1 MALSLPAIMKTTAAR
16 LSALYLLLFA
26 LCAVLLVL
34 YMTSLSARMLTA
46 QTQETINDEV
56 LGLARA
62 YQRGGLPVLVRV
74 VEARSRQPGANLYLI
89 ADANGQILTGNV
101 QSLEPG
107 VIETE
112 GWTTEPFSYQR
123 FGEGELDRLRS
134 GATDQP
140 TPQTG
145 DNSNPPQSTGEKG
158 HNAIALVLRL
168 PNQMI
173 MLVGRDLGEPE
184 RFRAVISRSLTL
196 ALGMMGLGG
205 ILIWFFVGRAAL
217 KRIDSV
223 SDASRR
229 IMGGDLS
236 GRLPVTG
243 AGDEFDRLSENLN
256 SMLARI
262 AMLNEGLKQVS
273 DNIAHDLKTPLTR
286 LRNRAEATLAGRHRT
301 EDYRQA
307 LEGTIAESDQ
317 LIKTFN
323 AILMIS
329 RLEAGYSSEQTGPV
343 DLAATV
349 SDVVELYEPV
359 AEEAGVALETTA
371 PEALTIN
378 GNRELIGQALSN
390 IVDNAIKYSTG
401 AVEAPKVRVA
411 LERAG
416 SEIKLTVTDN
426 GHGIP
431 DDAERARAT
440 ERFVRLEK
448 SRSQPGS
455 GLGLSLAKAI
465 MTFHNGRLDLLPAD
479 PGLSV
484 VMSFPLRETH

>member
-1 MALSLPAIMKTTAAR
+1 MALSVPAIMRTTAAR

-26 LCAVLLVL
+26 LCAVALVF
-34 YMTSLSARMLTA
+34 YMTSLSARMLTG

-74 VEARSRQPGANLYLI
+74 VEQRSRQPGANLYLI
-89 ADANGQILTGNV
+89 ADTNGQILTGNV

-107 VIETE
+107 VLETE
-112 GWTTEPFSYQR
+112 GWTTRPFSYQR
-123 FGEGELDRLRS
+123 FGEGELDRLRN
-134 GATDQP
+134 GLAEPGTAQAE
-140 TPQTG
+140 G
-145 DNSNPPQSTGEKG
+145 QSG

-184 RFRAVISRSLTL
+184 RFRAVIRRALTL
-196 ALGMMGLGG
+196 ALGMMALGG
-205 ILIWFFVGRAAL
+205 LLIWFFVGRSAL
-217 KRIDSV
+217 KRIDGV
-223 SDASRR
+223 SEASRR
-229 IMGGDLS
+229 IMGGDLA

-243 AGDEFDRLSENLN
+243 VGDEFDRLSENLN
-256 SMLARI
+256 AMLARI
-262 AMLNEGLKQVS
+262 AALNEGLKQVS

-286 LRNRAEATLAGRHRT
+286 LRNRAEAALSGKPKVG
-301 EDYRQA
+301 DYKQA
-307 LEGTIAESDQ
+307 LESTIAESDH

-329 RLEAGYSSEQTGPV
+329 RLEAGYSSENTVQV

-349 SDVVELYEPV
+349 ADVVELYEPV
-359 AEEAGVALETTA
+359 AEEAGVTVETA
-371 PEALTIN
+371 VDGSFIVR

-390 IVDNAIKYSTG
+390 IVDNAIKYSLD
-401 AVEAPKVRVA
+401 AVSGKPVVSVSLRREA
-411 LERAG
+411 G
-416 SEIKLTVTDN
+416 EIRLTVADN
-426 GHGIP
+426 GQGIP
-431 DDAERARAT
+431 DHADRARAT

-455 GLGLSLAKAI
+455 GLGLSLAKAV
-465 MTFHNGRLDLLPAD
+465 MKFHEGRLDLLPGD

-484 VMSFPLRETH
+484 VMSFPERTDR

>member
-26 LCAVLLVL
+26 LCAVLLVF

-74 VEARSRQPGANLYLI
+74 VENRSRQPGANLYLI

-134 GATDQP
+134 GATDQT
-140 TPQTG
+140 TPPAG
-145 DNSNPPQSTGEKG
+145 DGNSPQSTGEKG

-184 RFRAVISRSLTL
+184 RFRAVISRALTL

-286 LRNRAEATLAGRHRT
+286 LRNRAEATLAGKHRT
-301 EDYRQA
+301 QDYRQA
-307 LEGTIAESDQ
+307 LERTIAESDQ

-359 AEEAGVALETTA
+359 AEEAGVALEATV
-371 PEALTIN
+371 PEGFTIN

-390 IVDNAIKYSTG
+390 IVDNAIKYSTD
-401 AVEAPKVRVA
+401 AVEAPKVRVT
-411 LERAG
+411 LERLG
-416 SEIKLTVTDN
+416 NEIKLTVSDN

-431 DDAERARAT
+431 DDADRARAT

-465 MTFHNGRLDLLPAD
+465 MTFHNGRLDLLPAN

>member
-1 MALSLPAIMKTTAAR
+1 MALSVPAIMKTTAAR
-16 LSALYLLLFA
+16 LSALYFLLFA
-26 LCAVLLVL
+26 LCAVALVF

-46 QTQETINDEV
+46 QTQDTINDEV

-107 VIETE
+107 VLETE
-112 GWTTEPFSYQR
+112 GWTSSPFSYQR
-123 FGEGELDRLRS
+123 FGEGELERLRNLPAEQGS
-134 GATDQP
+134 APSEQNDAQA
-140 TPQTG
+140 Q
-145 DNSNPPQSTGEKG
+145 GEKG

-184 RFRAVISRSLTL
+184 RFRAVIRRALML

-205 ILIWFFVGRAAL
+205 LLIWFFVGRAAL

-223 SDASRR
+223 SEASRR

-243 AGDEFDRLSENLN
+243 VGDEFDRLSENLN
-256 SMLARI
+256 AMLARI
-262 AMLNEGLKQVS
+262 ATLNDGLKQAS

-286 LRNRAEATLAGRHRT
+286 LRNRAEATLSGKQKPT
-301 EDYRQA
+301 DYRQA

-317 LIKTFN
+317 LIKTFT

-329 RLEAGYSSEQTGPV
+329 RLEAGYSSENTNRV
-343 DLAATV
+343 DLAEAV
-349 SDVVELYEPV
+349 RDVVELYEPV
-359 AEEAGVALETTA
+359 AEEAGVSLEA
-371 PEALTIN
+371 DVREAVSVN

-401 AVEAPKVRVA
+401 ATAQPAVRVT

-416 SEIKLTVTDN
+416 ADVRLSVADN
-426 GHGIP
+426 GHGIS
-431 DDAERARAT
+431 DDGDRARAT

-455 GLGLSLAKAI
+455 GLGLSLAKAV
-465 MTFHNGRLDLLPAD
+465 MTFHNGRLELLPGN

-484 VMSFPLRETH
+484 VMSFPAREGH

>member
-1 MALSLPAIMKTTAAR
+1 MALSVPAIMRTTAAR

-26 LCAVLLVL
+26 LCAVLLVF
-34 YMTSLSARMLTA
+34 YMTSLSARMLTG
-46 QTQETINDEV
+46 QTQETINEEV

-62 YQRGGLPVLVRV
+62 YQRGGLPTLVRV
-74 VEARSRQPGANLYLI
+74 VEQRSRQPGANLYLI
-89 ADANGQILTGNV
+89 ADTNGQILTGNV
-101 QSLEPG
+101 QGLEPG
-107 VIETE
+107 VLETE
-112 GWTTEPFSYQR
+112 GWTTRPFAYRR
-123 FGEGELDRLRS
+123 FGEGELDRQRN
-134 GATDQP
+134 GASDQGSA
-140 TPQTG
+140 QAE
-145 DNSNPPQSTGEKG
+145 GEKG

-184 RFRAVISRSLTL
+184 RFRAVIRRALML
-196 ALGMMGLGG
+196 ALGMMGVGG

-223 SDASRR
+223 SEASRR
-229 IMGGDLS
+229 IMGGDLA

-256 SMLARI
+256 AMLARI
-262 AMLNEGLKQVS
+262 AALNEGLKQVS

-286 LRNRAEATLAGRHRT
+286 LRNRAEATLSGKHKVT
-301 EDYRQA
+301 DYRQA
-307 LEGTIAESDQ
+307 LEGTITESDH

-329 RLEAGYSSEQTGPV
+329 RLEAGYSSESTIKV

-359 AEEAGVALETTA
+359 AEEAGVAIETA
-371 PEALTIN
+371 VSDAFVVD

-390 IVDNAIKYSTG
+390 IVDNAIKYSLDATEKP
-401 AVEAPKVRVA
+401 VVRVT
-411 LERAG
+411 LEHKDGQIR
-416 SEIKLTVTDN
+416 LTVADN

-431 DDAERARAT
+431 DDTDRARVT

-465 MTFHNGRLDLLPAD
+465 MKFHNGHLDLVSGN

-484 VMSFPLRETH
+484 VMSFPERADH

>member
-1 MALSLPAIMKTTAAR
+1 MPAIMKTTAAR
-16 LSALYLLLFA
+16 LSALYFLLFA
-26 LCAVLLVL
+26 ICAVLLVF
-34 YMTSLSARMLTA
+34 YMTSLSARMLTG

-62 YQRGGLPVLVRV
+62 YQRGGLPLLVRV
-74 VEARSRQPGANLYLI
+74 VEQRSRQPGANLYLI
-89 ADANGQILTGNV
+89 ADTNGQILTGNV

-107 VIETE
+107 VLEAE
-112 GWTTEPFSYQR
+112 GWTTEPFSYRR
-123 FGEGELDRLRS
+123 FGEGELERQR
-134 GATDQP
+134 
-140 TPQTG
+140 
-145 DNSNPPQSTGEKG
+145 NPIADPNEPGQSEVQVEGEKG

-184 RFRAVISRSLTL
+184 RFRAVIRRALML
-196 ALGMMGLGG
+196 ALGMMALGG
-205 ILIWFFVGRAAL
+205 LLIWFFVGRAAL

-223 SDASRR
+223 SEASRR

-262 AMLNEGLKQVS
+262 ATLNEGLKQVS

-286 LRNRAEATLAGRHRT
+286 LRNRAEATLSGKHNSA
-301 EDYRQA
+301 DYRQA
-307 LEGTIAESDQ
+307 LEATIAESDQ

-329 RLEAGYSSEQTGPV
+329 RLEAGYSSESTSRV
-343 DLAATV
+343 DLAASV
-349 SDVVELYEPV
+349 RDVVELYEPV
-359 AEEAGVALETTA
+359 AEEAGVTLETSVQDA
-371 PEALTIN
+371 FAVE

-390 IVDNAIKYSTG
+390 IVDNAIKYSTDST
-401 AVEAPKVRVA
+401 AKPTVRVA
-411 LERAG
+411 LDRLG
-416 SEIKLTVTDN
+416 GEIRLSVTDN
-426 GHGIP
+426 GQGIP
-431 DDAERARAT
+431 DDADRARAT

-465 MTFHNGRLDLLPAD
+465 MTFHNGRLDLLPGN

-484 VMSFPLRETH
+484 VMSFPEREDR

>member
-1 MALSLPAIMKTTAAR
+1 MALSVPAIMRTTAAR

-26 LCAVLLVL
+26 ICAVLLVF
-34 YMTSLSARMLTA
+34 YMTSLSARMLMG
-46 QTQETINDEV
+46 QTQDTINEEV

-74 VEARSRQPGANLYLI
+74 VEQRSRQPGANLYLI
-89 ADANGQILTGNV
+89 ADTNGQILTGNV

-107 VIETE
+107 VLETE
-112 GWTTEPFSYQR
+112 GWTSRPFSYRR
-123 FGEGELDRLRS
+123 FGEGELERQRNAAS
-134 GATDQP
+134 DQ
-140 TPQTG
+140 
-145 DNSNPPQSTGEKG
+145 NSVEAQGEKG

-184 RFRAVISRSLTL
+184 RFREVIRRALML

-223 SDASRR
+223 SEAGRR
-229 IMGGDLS
+229 IMGGDLA

-256 SMLARI
+256 VMLARI
-262 AMLNEGLKQVS
+262 AALNEGLKQVS

-286 LRNRAEATLAGRHRT
+286 LRNRAEAALSGRHKVA
-301 EDYRQA
+301 DYREA
-307 LEGTIAESDQ
+307 LEGTIAESDH

-329 RLEAGYSSEQTGPV
+329 RLEAGYSSESTVRV
-343 DLAATV
+343 DLAAAIA
-349 SDVVELYEPV
+349 DVVELYEPV
-359 AEEAGVALETTA
+359 AEEAGVAIETVA
-371 PEALTIN
+371 PEAFAVD

-390 IVDNAIKYSTG
+390 IVDNAIKYSVDATAG
-401 AVEAPKVRVA
+401 PVVRVT
-411 LERAG
+411 LEHRDG
-416 SEIKLTVTDN
+416 QVKLTVADN
-426 GHGIP
+426 GQGIP
-431 DDAERARAT
+431 DDTDRDRAT

-465 MTFHNGRLDLLPAD
+465 MKFHNGRLDLLAGN

-484 VMSFPLRETH
+484 VMSFPERTDH

>member
-1 MALSLPAIMKTTAAR
+1 MAPSMPAIMKTTAAR

-26 LCAVLLVL
+26 ICAVLLVL
-34 YMTSLSARMLTA
+34 YMTSLSARMLTG

-56 LGLARA
+56 LGLARV
-62 YQRGGLPVLVRV
+62 YQRGGLPLLVRV
-74 VEARSRQPGANLYLI
+74 VEQRSRQPGANLYLI

-107 VIETE
+107 VLEAE
-112 GWTTEPFSYQR
+112 GWTTEPFSYRR
-123 FGEGELDRLRS
+123 FGEGELERQR
-134 GATDQP
+134 
-140 TPQTG
+140 
-145 DNSNPPQSTGEKG
+145 NPIADPNEPSQNEVQVEGEKG

-173 MLVGRDLGEPE
+173 MLIGRDLGEPE
-184 RFRAVISRSLTL
+184 RFRAVIRRALTL
-196 ALGMMGLGG
+196 ALGMMALGG

-223 SDASRR
+223 SQASRR

-262 AMLNEGLKQVS
+262 ATLNEGLKQVS

-286 LRNRAEATLAGRHRT
+286 LRNRAEATLSGKHSPA
-301 EDYRQA
+301 DYRQA
-307 LEGTIAESDQ
+307 LEATIAESDQ

-329 RLEAGYSSEQTGPV
+329 RLEAGYSSESTSRV
-343 DLAATV
+343 DLAASV
-349 SDVVELYEPV
+349 RDVVELYEPV
-359 AEEAGVALETTA
+359 AEEAGVTLETSVQDGFA
-371 PEALTIN
+371 VE

-390 IVDNAIKYSTG
+390 IVDNAIKYSTDST
-401 AVEAPKVRVA
+401 AKPTVHVA
-411 LERAG
+411 LDRVG
-416 SEIKLTVTDN
+416 SEIRLSVTDN
-426 GHGIP
+426 GQGIP
-431 DDAERARAT
+431 DDADRARAT

-484 VMSFPLRETH
+484 VMRFPEPEDR

>member
-1 MALSLPAIMKTTAAR
+1 MALSMPSIMKTTAAR

-26 LCAVLLVL
+26 ICAVLLVF
-34 YMTSLSARMLTA
+34 YMTSLSARMLTG

-62 YQRGGLPVLVRV
+62 YQRGGLPLLVRV
-74 VEARSRQPGANLYLI
+74 VEQRSRQPGANLYLI
-89 ADANGQILTGNV
+89 ADTNGQILTGNV

-107 VIETE
+107 VLEAE
-112 GWTTEPFSYQR
+112 GWTTEPFSYRR
-123 FGEGELDRLRS
+123 FGEGELERQR
-134 GATDQP
+134 
-140 TPQTG
+140 
-145 DNSNPPQSTGEKG
+145 NPVADPNESSQSEVQVQGEKG

-184 RFRAVISRSLTL
+184 RFRAVIRRALML
-196 ALGMMGLGG
+196 ALGMMALGG
-205 ILIWFFVGRAAL
+205 LLIWFFVGRAAL

-223 SDASRR
+223 SEASRR

-262 AMLNEGLKQVS
+262 ATLNEGLKQVS

-286 LRNRAEATLAGRHRT
+286 LRNRAEATLSGKHST
-301 EDYRQA
+301 TDYRQA

-329 RLEAGYSSEQTGPV
+329 RLEAGYSSESTSRV
-343 DLAATV
+343 DLAAAV
-349 SDVVELYEPV
+349 HDVVELYEPV
-359 AEEAGVALETTA
+359 AEEAGVTLETSVQDGFA
-371 PEALTIN
+371 VD

-390 IVDNAIKYSTG
+390 IVDNAIKYSTDST
-401 AVEAPKVRVA
+401 AKPTVRVA
-411 LERAG
+411 LDRVG
-416 SEIKLTVTDN
+416 REIRLSVTDN
-426 GHGIP
+426 GQGIP
-431 DDAERARAT
+431 DDADRARAT

-484 VMSFPLRETH
+484 VMSFPEREDR

>member
-1 MALSLPAIMKTTAAR
+1 MALSVPAIMRTTAAR

-26 LCAVLLVL
+26 ICAVLLVF
-34 YMTSLSARMLTA
+34 YMTSLSARMLTG
-46 QTQETINDEV
+46 QTQETINEEV

-62 YQRGGLPVLVRV
+62 YQRGGLPILVRV
-74 VEARSRQPGANLYLI
+74 VEQRSRQPGANLYLI
-89 ADANGQILTGNV
+89 ADTNGQILTGNV

-107 VIETE
+107 VLETE
-112 GWTTEPFSYQR
+112 GWTSRPFSYRR
-123 FGEGELDRLRS
+123 FGEGELERQRNAS
-134 GATDQP
+134 PDQ
-140 TPQTG
+140 
-145 DNSNPPQSTGEKG
+145 NNVEAAGEKG

-184 RFRAVISRSLTL
+184 RFREVIRRALTL

-223 SDASRR
+223 SEASRR
-229 IMGGDLS
+229 IMGGDLA

-256 SMLARI
+256 IMLARI
-262 AMLNEGLKQVS
+262 AALNEGLKQVS

-286 LRNRAEATLAGRHRT
+286 LRNRAEAALSGKHKVA
-301 EDYRQA
+301 DYREA
-307 LEGTIAESDQ
+307 LERTIAESDH

-329 RLEAGYSSEQTGPV
+329 RLEAGYSSESTVRV
-343 DLAATV
+343 DLAAAIA
-349 SDVVELYEPV
+349 DVVELYEPV
-359 AEEAGVALETTA
+359 AEEAGVTIETVA
-371 PEALTIN
+371 PEAIAVD

-390 IVDNAIKYSTG
+390 IVDNAIKYSVDAT
-401 AVEAPKVRVA
+401 ADPIVRVT
-411 LERAG
+411 LEHRDG
-416 SEIKLTVTDN
+416 QVKLTVADN
-426 GHGIP
+426 GQGIL
-431 DDAERARAT
+431 DDTDRDRAT

-465 MTFHNGRLDLLPAD
+465 MKFHNGRLDLLSGN

-484 VMSFPLRETH
+484 VMSFPERTDH